1 MVGYYKKDVFELN
14 TEDIRNY
21 LLNLI
26 DVQKKSHSYAEQA
39 ISSLKFLFKDVLH
52 RSEVIEKLPRPKK
65 EKKLPNI
72 LSEEEIFRLLE
83 VLDNIKHKAM
93 LFLVYSAGL
102 RVSEVVRLK
111 TNDIDDE
118 RMLIHIIQG
127 KGRKDRYTILSD
139 VALEAIKIYASKY
152 HPEKWLFSGESDEKH
167 ITERS
172 VQKVFERA
180 CAKAGIKK
188 NVSVHSLRHSFATHL
203 LEGGTDLRYIQE
215 LLGHQSS
222 KTTEIYT
229 HVSMKGLSK
238 IQSPLDR
245 LMKDRDKR
253 KE

>member
-1 MVGYYKKDVFELN
+1 MALVIQKVNDKELFVKFNYSPQKVNEIKTFKERRWDKDNKHGILPNTDEVIEKLQQIFNNEEIVFDEKLRRKTEKSNKSLIEFKLQGLLETIEKELKLKGYSLKTSKAYLAHIERMVGYYKKDVFELN

-111 TNDIDDE
+111 TNDIDD
-118 RMLIHIIQG
+118 
-127 KGRKDRYTILSD
+127 
-139 VALEAIKIYASKY
+139 
-152 HPEKWLFSGESDEKH
+152 
-167 ITERS
+167 
-172 VQKVFERA
+172 
-180 CAKAGIKK
+180 
-188 NVSVHSLRHSFATHL
+188 
-203 LEGGTDLRYIQE
+203 
-215 LLGHQSS
+215 
-222 KTTEIYT
+222 
-229 HVSMKGLSK
+229 
-238 IQSPLDR
+238 
-245 LMKDRDKR
+245 
-253 KE
+253 